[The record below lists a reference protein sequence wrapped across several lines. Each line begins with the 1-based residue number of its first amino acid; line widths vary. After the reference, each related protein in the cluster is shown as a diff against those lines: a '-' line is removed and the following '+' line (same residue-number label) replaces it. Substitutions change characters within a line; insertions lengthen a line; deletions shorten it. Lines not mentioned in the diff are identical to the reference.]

1 MGKRTIRLSLKDII
15 LNYVTENFNKYLLV
29 IVIFLIGI
37 FTGVIVINNSSEE
50 TAFRTADY
58 VTGFIQTLKDTE
70 KINFSELL
78 LSSVKRNFG
87 LTVILWFAG
96 TTVIGIP
103 VVFIILFMRG
113 LSLGYTISAFTSIL
127 GTSKGIMFLI
137 LSLFFQNVMF
147 IPAILTIGVSS
158 IKLYKSILKDR
169 RKENIKVEII
179 RHSIL
184 SLIMF
189 GVLILASFI
198 ENNISFVMLQKM
210 IKYF

>member
-58 VTGFIQTLKDTE
+58 VTGFIQTLKNTE

>member
-1 MGKRTIRLSLKDII
+1 MGKRTIRFSLKDII

-58 VTGFIQTLKDTE
+58 VTGFIQTLKNTE

-103 VVFIILFMRG
+103 VVFIILFIRG

-179 RHSIL
+179 RHSIV

>member
-1 MGKRTIRLSLKDII
+1 MGKRTIRFSLKDII

-50 TAFRTADY
+50 TAVRTADD
-58 VTGFIQTLKDTE
+58 VTGFIQTLKNTE

-103 VVFIILFMRG
+103 VVFIILFIRG

>member
-58 VTGFIQTLKDTE
+58 VTGFIQTLKNTE

-103 VVFIILFMRG
+103 VVFIILFIRG

>member
-1 MGKRTIRLSLKDII
+1 MGKRTIRFSLKDII

-58 VTGFIQTLKDTE
+58 VTGFIQTLKNTE

-103 VVFIILFMRG
+103 VVFIILFIRG

>member
-50 TAFRTADY
+50 TAFRIADY
-58 VTGFIQTLKDTE
+58 VTGFIQTLKNTE

>member
-1 MGKRTIRLSLKDII
+1 M
-15 LNYVTENFNKYLLV
+15 
-29 IVIFLIGI
+29 
-37 FTGVIVINNSSEE
+37 
-50 TAFRTADY
+50 
-58 VTGFIQTLKDTE
+58 
-70 KINFSELL
+70 
-78 LSSVKRNFG
+78 
-87 LTVILWFAG
+87 WFAG

-103 VVFIILFMRG
+103 VVFIILFIRG

>member
-1 MGKRTIRLSLKDII
+1 MSKRIIKFSLQEII
-15 LNYVTENFNKYLLV
+15 LNYITENFNKYILV
-29 IVIFLIGI
+29 TVIFLIGI
-37 FTGVIVINNSSEE
+37 FTGVIVINNSSEV
-50 TAFRTADY
+50 TVFKTADY
-58 VTGFIQTLKDTE
+58 VTNFIQTLKNTE

-103 VVFIILFMRG
+103 VVFIILFMKG

-127 GTSKGIMFLI
+127 GTVKGIMFLI
-137 LSLFFQNVMF
+137 LSLFFQNVLF

-169 RKENIKVEII
+169 RKENIKIEII
-179 RHSIL
+179 RHSML

-198 ENNISFVMLQKM
+198 ENNISFMMLQKM